1 MFKVRMYLQMR
12 EQSMT
17 YLYWQG
23 AGLLTAA
30 FVALDD
36 YQIFRSENMNEYKN
50 YFSCLLILHTCNC
63 SWQHNVGEKLIV
75 SQLLTFEE

>member
-1 MFKVRMYLQMR
+1 MRLYSLHFLSKVILKRTPHYVQGQNVYLQ

-30 FVALDD
+30 FVALGD
-36 YQIFRSENMNEYKN
+36 YQILRSKNMNE
-50 YFSCLLILHTCNC
+50 
-63 SWQHNVGEKLIV
+63 
-75 SQLLTFEE
+75 

>member
-30 FVALDD
+30 FVALGD
-36 YQIFRSENMNEYKN
+36 YQILRSKNMNE
-50 YFSCLLILHTCNC
+50 
-63 SWQHNVGEKLIV
+63 
-75 SQLLTFEE
+75 